1 MAMPR
6 SASWRGRAVGL
17 GLAVLWAT
25 CSVGADARVSAPTAA
40 VRNQGADVTV
50 RGCVERDA
58 ASRVPLYELLQDAP
72 GTRVFRLTFP
82 KDVDVPSHVGHT
94 VDITGTVTASAS
106 GQTREPDFTV
116 KKLTVV
122 RETCTGFA
130 SR

>member
-6 SASWRGRAVGL
+6 SVSARGRVVGL

-25 CSVGADARVSAPTAA
+25 CSVGADARVSAPASTLGI
-40 VRNQGADVTV
+40 QGADVTV

-58 ASRVPLYELLQDAP
+58 ASRVPLYELLEDAP

-82 KDVDVPSHVGHT
+82 KDVDVPSQVGHT
-94 VDITGTVTASAS
+94 VEVIGTVTASAS

-130 SR
+130 AR